1 MASRAPALPRLMAP
15 RKHEPTGRLTLLHFL
30 HRGGVALIMLA
41 AFELLSGCMD
51 AVAPRPAIAYT
62 GDPIVDGNAE
72 LAAAPPKDR
81 VLWDDRIA
89 ATALRLGNFAEAKA
103 KLDDAI
109 VRGGGIINNT
119 ADAAKARGLF
129 HPEDTKTFIGEPYE
143 RVMDYYYRA
152 ILYWRD
158 GEPDNA
164 RACYRTG
171 QVLSSDVENHTYKSD
186 FMLLYY
192 LEGFASEKLG
202 EDASDVFARAQ
213 AITKRHLPPYNKD
226 ANVLVFAEY
235 GHGPVKYA
243 GGEYSEQLRF
253 YTEESRIR
261 SARLIVDGH
270 KVWLPPYD
278 NLNYQATTRGGR
290 VMDHI
295 LGNKAV
301 FKGTTDTVGNVALV
315 GAAVAADQGSRQ
327 GDEAAI
333 GLAAFGL
340 ISKIASAA
348 TTPQA
353 DIRAWDNL
361 PQFVSF
367 AALRL
372 APGDHSGQVEYLTR
386 DGDPDPDLTREVT
399 ITVPADPSANTVVFL
414 SELLH

>member
-1 MASRAPALPRLMAP
+1 MAP
-15 RKHEPTGRLTLLHFL
+15 RKHEPTGRLTLLLL
-30 HRGGVALIMLA
+30 HRGVVALLMLA
-41 AFELLSGCMD
+41 AFELLTGCMD
-51 AVAPRPAIAYT
+51 EVDRRPAIAYT

-89 ATALRLGNFAEAKA
+89 ATALRLGNLDEAKA

-152 ILYWRD
+152 IMYWRD

-171 QVLSSDVENHTYKSD
+171 QVLSSDVEKHEYKSD
-186 FMLLYY
+186 FVLLYY

-202 EDASDVFARAQ
+202 EDASDILARAQ
-213 AITKRHLPPYNKD
+213 ALTKRHLPPYNKE
-226 ANVLVFAEY
+226 ANVLIFAEY

-243 GGEYSEQLRF
+243 GGEYGEQLRF

-261 SARLIVDGH
+261 SARLTVDGH

-278 NLNYQATTRGGR
+278 NLNHQATTRGGR
-290 VMDHI
+290 VMDYI
-295 LGNKAV
+295 LGHKAV
-301 FKGTTDTVGNVALV
+301 FKGTTNTVGNVALV
-315 GAAVAADQGSRQ
+315 GAAIAASQDSRQ
-327 GDEAAI
+327 GDEVAL
-333 GLAAFGL
+333 GLAAVGL
-340 ISKIASAA
+340 ISKIASSA
-348 TTPQA
+348 TTAQA

-361 PQFVSF
+361 PQFLSF
-367 AALRL
+367 GVLKL
-372 APGDHSGQVEYLTR
+372 APGEHSGQIEYLTG
-386 DGDPDPDLTREVT
+386 DGEPDPELTREVT
-399 ITVPADPSANTVVFL
+399 ITVPADASANTVVFL
-414 SELLH
+414 SELPR

>member
-1 MASRAPALPRLMAP
+1 MAPRVPALPRLMAP
-15 RKHEPTGRLTLLHFL
+15 RKHEPTGRFTPLRFL
-30 HRGGVALIMLA
+30 HRGVVALLMLA
-41 AFELLSGCMD
+41 AFELLTGCMD

-72 LAAAPPKDR
+72 RAAAPPKDR
-81 VLWDDRIA
+81 ALWDDRIA
-89 ATALRLGNFAEAKA
+89 ATALRLGNFDEAKA
-103 KLDDAI
+103 KLDGAI
-109 VRGGGIINNT
+109 LQGGGIINNT
-119 ADAAKARGLF
+119 ADAAKARSLF

-143 RVMDYYYRA
+143 RIMDYYYRA

-171 QVLSSDVENHTYKSD
+171 QVLGSDVEKHEYKCD
-186 FMLLYY
+186 FVLLYY
-192 LEGFASEKLG
+192 LEGLASEKLG
-202 EDASDVFARAQ
+202 EDAADILARAQ
-213 AITKRHLPPYNKD
+213 ALTKRRLPPYNKN

-243 GGEYSEQLRF
+243 GGEYGEQLRF

-261 SARLIVDGH
+261 SARLTIDGH

-301 FKGTTDTVGNVALV
+301 FKGTTDTVGNFALL
-315 GAAVAADQGSRQ
+315 GAAVAANQNSRQ
-327 GDEAAI
+327 GNEAAV
-333 GLAAFGL
+333 GLAAIGL

-348 TTPQA
+348 TTPRA

-361 PQFVSF
+361 PQFLSF

-372 APGDHSGQVEYLTR
+372 APGDHSGQIEYLTK
-386 DGDPDPDLTREVT
+386 DGEPAPELTREVT
-399 ITVPADPSANTVVFL
+399 ITVPADTSANTIVFL
-414 SELLH
+414 SELPH

>member
-1 MASRAPALPRLMAP
+1 MAPRAPALTRLMAP
-15 RKHEPTGRLTLLHFL
+15 RKHEPTGRPTLLLIL
-30 HRGGVALIMLA
+30 HRGGVALLMLA
-41 AFELLSGCMD
+41 ALELLTGCMD
-51 AVAPRPAIAYT
+51 GPAPRPSIAYT

-89 ATALRLGNFAEAKA
+89 VTALRLGNFDEAKA

-109 VRGGGIINNT
+109 VKGGGIINNT

-171 QVLSSDVENHTYKSD
+171 QVLSSDVQTHQYKSD

-192 LEGFASEKLG
+192 LEGLASEKLG
-202 EDASDVFARAQ
+202 EDASDILARAQ
-213 AITKRHLPPYNKD
+213 ALTKRHLPPYNKD

-235 GHGPVKYA
+235 GHGPAKYA
-243 GGEYSEQLRF
+243 GGEYGEQLRF
-253 YTEESRIR
+253 YTEESPVR
-261 SARLIVDGH
+261 SARLTVDGR
-270 KVWLPPYD
+270 KIWLPPYD

-301 FKGTTDTVGNVALV
+301 FKGTTDTVGNVAFL
-315 GAAVAADQGSRQ
+315 GAAIAANQNSRQ
-327 GDEAAI
+327 GNEAAV
-333 GLAAFGL
+333 GLAAIGL

-348 TTPQA
+348 TTPRA
-353 DIRAWDNL
+353 DIRTWDNL
-361 PQFVSF
+361 PQFLSF
-367 AALRL
+367 AALKL
-372 APGDHSGQVEYLTR
+372 APGEHSGQIEYLTR
-386 DGDPDPDLTREVT
+386 DGDPEFTREVT
-399 ITVPADPSANTVVFL
+399 ITVPADPSANTIVFL
-414 SELLH
+414 SELPH

>member
-1 MASRAPALPRLMAP
+1 MAPRAPAHPRLMAP

-30 HRGGVALIMLA
+30 RCGGVALLMLA
-41 AFELLSGCMD
+41 AFELLTGCMD
-51 AVAPRPAIAYT
+51 AVAPHPAIAYT